1 MYATNTLLRYAKV
14 SVPLLGTLVYCLCT
28 SAYAA
33 DQQHTKSPV
42 QAANHHQTLDLKF
55 DLGLALGGDDCEED
69 YADLLTAAAMSDR
82 HTLSAPI
89 QSPAKDAEIVLAK
102 LEPVEKFD
110 ISPAVTADIAPAKKV
125 VTVQAAR
132 SVRQP
137 AANPAAAA
145 APVAPIAA
153 PPAVPVTAP
162 VNTASAAGMWEIVP
176 ADKTLNTALARWAAT
191 AGWQLLWE
199 LPVDYAV
206 DARTSVPGT
215 FEEAVG
221 MVAESMETAEIPMK
235 AIFYEGNRVL
245 RIVAKGAE

>member
-1 MYATNTLLRYAKV
+1 MYVTNTLLRYAKV
-14 SVPLLGTLVYCLCT
+14 SVPLLSTLVYCICT

-33 DQQHTKSPV
+33 DQQHTKAPV
-42 QAANHHQTLDLKF
+42 QATNHQTLDLKL

-69 YADLLTAAAMSDR
+69 YADLLTAAAMSDK
-82 HTLSAPI
+82 HALPVTMQP
-89 QSPAKDAEIVLAK
+89 PAKDAEMVLAK

-110 ISPAVTADIAPAKKV
+110 ASRAVTADIAPAKKV
-125 VTVQAAR
+125 VSIQAAR
-132 SVRQP
+132 SVRP
-137 AANPAAAA
+137 PSVSPAAAA
-145 APVAPIAA
+145 APVAA
-153 PPAVPVTAP
+153 PVSAPVTSP
-162 VNTASAAGMWEIVP
+162 VNTAPAAGMWEIVP

>member
-14 SVPLLGTLVYCLCT
+14 SVPLLSTVVYCICA

-33 DQQHTKSPV
+33 DQQHTKAPV
-42 QAANHHQTLDLKF
+42 QAANHQTLGLKL

-69 YADLLTAAAMSDR
+69 YADLLTAAAMSDK
-82 HTLSAPI
+82 HTLSATMQP
-89 QSPAKDAEIVLAK
+89 PAKDAEMVLAK

-110 ISPAVTADIAPAKKV
+110 TSHAVTADIAPAKKV
-125 VTVQAAR
+125 VSVQAAR
-132 SVRQP
+132 SARPSAVSPTAAP
-137 AANPAAAA
+137 APAA
-145 APVAPIAA
+145 APVSA
-153 PPAVPVTAP
+153 PVTTAP
-162 VNTASAAGMWEIVP
+162 DNTVPAAGMWEIVP